1 MTDRRTLPEL
11 QTERLIL
18 RPFIL
23 TDAADVQ
30 RLAGDR
36 DIASTTQDIPH
47 PYEDGM
53 AQEWISTHREKFE
66 QGELVTL
73 AVTLRDDGALAGAI
87 SLTINK
93 THERA
98 ELGYWVGKPYWNRG
112 YCTEAAR
119 ALLRYGFEQLHLNR
133 IVGHHIRRNPSSGRV
148 MQKLGMKYEGCL
160 RHHVKKWDEFEDMEC
175 YGILRSDGE
184 PR

>member
-1 MTDRRTLPEL
+1 MAEKGSLPEL

-18 RPFIL
+18 RPFTP

-36 DIASTTQDIPH
+36 DIASTTLNLPH
-47 PYEDGM
+47 PYENGV
-53 AQEWISTHREKFE
+53 AETWISGHREKFE
-66 QGELVTL
+66 QGTCVAL
-73 AVTLRDDGALAGAI
+73 AVTLRDDGALVGAI
-87 SLTINK
+87 SLTVNK
-93 THERA
+93 AHERA

-119 ALLRYGFEQLHLNR
+119 AFLRYGFEQLHLNR
-133 IVGHHIRRNPSSGRV
+133 IDAHHLRRNPSSGRV

-160 RHHVKKWDEFEDMEC
+160 RHHVKRWGEFEDLEC
-175 YGILRSDGE
+175 YGILRADCE